1 MDESLVA
8 DPAPT
13 TDGHRPA
20 PPRPREQVR
29 DGSHLDEPEPWSLAE
44 HLARTVRAVGSA
56 PGEIVAMISEQA
68 VQLVPGTRSCGV
80 IVTDDQQHLRTVAT
94 TDPVPEHLDEL
105 QKELGTGPC
114 LTAAR
119 KQIVVR
125 IHDIGAD
132 SRWPRFR
139 EAAVDHGVGSM
150 LCLPLNVGDDLFGTL
165 SLYSSEVGAFRDGAE
180 PVARLLA
187 ALAAVALAES
197 RHAEH
202 LRAALVNRDLIGQA
216 KGILMRDRRITAA
229 EAFGLLRQRSQ
240 NSNTKLVDVAQQV
253 IETGTI

>member
-8 DPAPT
+8 DAAPT
-13 TDGHRPA
+13 ADGHRLDL
-20 PPRPREQVR
+20 PRPPERAR
-29 DGSHLDEPEPWSLAE
+29 AGTYLDEPEPWSLAE
-44 HLARTVRAVGSA
+44 HLARTVRATGSA
-56 PGEIVAMISEQA
+56 PDEIVATISSQA
-68 VQLVPGTRSCGV
+68 VEMVPGTHSCGV
-80 IVTDDQQHLRTVAT
+80 IVTDDRKHLRTVAT
-94 TDPVPEHLDEL
+94 TDPVPQDLDEL
-105 QKELGTGPC
+105 QKELGSGPC

-125 IHDIGAD
+125 IHDIATD

-139 EAAVDHGVGSM
+139 AAAVDRGVASM
-150 LCLPLNVGDDLFGTL
+150 LCLPLNVDDDLFGTL
-165 SLYSSEVGAFRDGAE
+165 SLYSTDVGAFRDGAE

-202 LRAALVNRDLIGQA
+202 LLAALVNRDLIGQA

-229 EAFGLLRQRSQ
+229 EAFTMLRQCSQ
-240 NSNTKLVDVAQQV
+240 NTNTKLIDVAQRV